1 MPALRAFMSAF
12 VSVVNG
18 VFGSSPDVLADFGI
32 PASCPRPYARG
43 EGGGRREARFN
54 PRGAAHDG
62 IEAEGYCRTLGSRAD
77 GASCG
82 GVTRQSSA
90 NVVHSDNGSSLGIDP
105 EQSGTHRPSAET
117 T

>member
-1 MPALRAFMSAF
+1 
-12 VSVVNG
+12 
-18 VFGSSPDVLADFGI
+18 
-32 PASCPRPYARG
+32 
-43 EGGGRREARFN
+43 
-54 PRGAAHDG
+54 
-62 IEAEGYCRTLGSRAD
+62 LGSRAD